1 MSILTI
7 NAGSSS
13 LRLSLFVQTGNGLVR
28 RAEVHHQ
35 NVGEPGLSLLT
46 DFFASNNVTDVALI
60 VHRVVHGGARLVMPC
75 LIDNA
80 VEAEIERLI
89 LLAPLH
95 NPIALEWIQLARRSL
110 GEPLP
115 HVAVFD
121 TAFYQSLPRVAQTYA
136 LPQAL
141 CQQYHIRRYGFH
153 GMAHR
158 AMLRRWQEIS
168 PEIKK
173 GGRVISVQLGSGC
186 SITAIDHGL
195 PVETSMGFSPLEGLV
210 MATRSGDLDPAVS
223 TYLQRQ
229 AGLSAEAL
237 ERLLNKQSG
246 LLGLSGESS
255 DMRVLLHSD
264 TPEAA
269 LAVNL
274 YCYRVRKYIGAY
286 LTVLGGADAI
296 FFGGGVGENSAQ
308 IRAKILQGMAWLGV
322 ELDPICNGNT
332 IGKEGNIST
341 VESQIKVWV
350 MPVDEALMMALD
362 ALAITK
368 DKNRENVK

>member
-1 MSILTI
+1 VSILTI

-13 LRLSLFVQTGNGLVR
+13 LRLSLFLQTEDGLVR

-35 NVGEPGLSLLT
+35 DIAVPDQSLLT
-46 DFFASNNVTDVALI
+46 GFLVSNNVTDVTLI
-60 VHRVVHGGARLVMPC
+60 VHRVVHGGTRLVMPC
-75 LIDNA
+75 LIDGT
-80 VEAEIERLI
+80 VEAEIERSI
-89 LLAPLH
+89 PLAPLH
-95 NPIALEWIQLARRSL
+95 NPIALAWIQLARRSL
-110 GEPLP
+110 GESLP

-121 TAFYQSLPRVAQTYA
+121 TAFYQSLPQVAQTYA

-153 GMAHR
+153 GIAHK
-158 AMLRRWQEIS
+158 AMLHRWQEIS

-186 SITAIDHGL
+186 SITAIDHAL

-210 MATRSGDLDPAVS
+210 MATRCGDLDPAVS

-229 AGLSAEAL
+229 TGWGVDEL

-255 DMRVLLHSD
+255 DMRVLLNSD
-264 TPEAA
+264 SPDAA
-269 LAVNL
+269 LAVQL

-286 LTVLGGADAI
+286 LAVLGGADAI
-296 FFGGGVGENSAQ
+296 LFGGGVGENSAQ
-308 IRAKILQGMAWLGV
+308 IRANILQKMAWLGV
-322 ELDPICNGNT
+322 DLDSVCNDKT
-332 IGKEGNIST
+332 IGKEGDIST

-362 ALAITK
+362 ALAIK
-368 DKNRENVK
+368 EDKNRENVK